1 MLVARR
7 SGSGGGPRAHGVAP
21 VAQDIADAE
30 LRDKQNASGTA
41 AEERA
46 SSGHQPS
53 AAAAAMSSE
62 REGGAAASPPRM
74 QLMDRDLSLD
84 GAGMAAD
91 PDRIPAAVFER
102 DDPSEPNKDW
112 SMMSTE
118 SVFGLQVAPSSDFTG
133 FFLAH
138 PELMDIATPPR
149 SSMVAS
155 PPRTSVVDADAK
167 AAPVISPPFDSIPEL
182 PENTMKGNYSF
193 AFPKYAHLAIPL
205 LLCNTDVLRFKARFF
220 SADERNLIV
229 QLDRGQEELLQEDS
243 AGGGAARGSGANGT
257 SRGGA
262 SCSTS
267 GRGDEEAA
275 KQQEG
280 GSSGAGGRKG
290 RLVLVLPLLL
300 IKEKNAMSKPKWHDV
315 ACVNGLLGAM

>member
-1 MLVARR
+1 
-7 SGSGGGPRAHGVAP
+7 
-21 VAQDIADAE
+21 
-30 LRDKQNASGTA
+30 
-41 AEERA
+41 
-46 SSGHQPS
+46 
-53 AAAAAMSSE
+53 MSSE

-167 AAPVISPPFDSIPEL
+167 AGPVISPPFDSIPEL

-193 AFPKYAHLAIPL
+193 AFP
-205 LLCNTDVLRFKARFF
+205 
-220 SADERNLIV
+220 NLIEDKRNYSKRA
-229 QLDRGQEELLQEDS
+229 QQEEQPPEAAAS
-243 AGGGAARGSGANGT
+243 MEPIEAAPTPAQAG
-257 SRGGA
+257 
-262 SCSTS
+262 
-267 GRGDEEAA
+267 EEA
-275 KQQEG
+275 KRQP
-280 GSSGAGGRKG
+280 S
-290 RLVLVLPLLL
+290 
-300 IKEKNAMSKPKWHDV
+300 SKPEAAPEPEAGKG
-315 ACVNGLLGAM
+315 GLFSCFPCC